1 MTKIIQIAAHGGPEV
16 MQLVDVELPP
26 PAEGEVRLKHK
37 AIGLNFIDTYF
48 RSGLY
53 PPPALPFTPG
63 NEGAGV
69 IEAVGKGVKGFK
81 VGDRVAYPGA
91 LGSYSEAR
99 NIEAAKL
106 VKIPKAISFEVAA
119 TLMLKGLTAQYL
131 LFRTYKVKKGDTI
144 LVHAAAGA
152 TGRLLVQ
159 WGRALGATVIGT
171 VGSEEKAKLAKKDG
185 AHHVINYSTEDFA
198 ARVKEITKGALCH
211 VVYDGVGKDTF
222 MGSLDCLRPLGTM
235 ITFGNAS
242 GPVPPFDLA
251 TLAKKGS
258 LYVTRPTLFTHISD
272 PETFAKMAK
281 ILFKAVEKGD
291 ISVTSPREFKL
302 ADAQAAHIAL
312 EGRGTSGP
320 SVLVP

>member
-1 MTKIIQIAAHGGPEV
+1 MTKVIQIAAHGGPEV

-26 PAEGEVRLKHK
+26 PGAGEVRVKHK

-53 PPPALPFTPG
+53 VPPQLPFTPG

-69 IEAVGKGVKGFK
+69 VEAVGAGVKGFK

-91 LGSYSEAR
+91 LGSYAEAR

-106 VKIPKAISFEVAA
+106 VKVPKSISFEVAA

-131 LFRTYKVKKGDTI
+131 LFRTYKVKKGDII

-185 AHHVINYSTEDFA
+185 AHHVINYSTEAFA
-198 ARVKEITKGALCH
+198 PRVREITKGRGVD

-222 MGSLDCLRPLGTM
+222 EGSLDSLKPFGM
-235 ITFGNAS
+235 MVSFGNAS
-242 GPVPPFDLA
+242 GPVPPVELVS
-251 TLAKKGS
+251 LPKKGCPY
-258 LYVTRPTLFTHISD
+258 LTRPTLFAHIGDEASYR
-272 PETFAKMAK
+272 KMAK
-281 ILFKAVEKGD
+281 RLFKAVESGE
-291 ISVTSPREFKL
+291 ISVPKPRVFAL
-302 ADAQAAHIAL
+302 SDAQAAHIAL